1 MFSQICQLLFTEQ
14 IVQAPAILSGIKVTK
29 ESFSKAKEEVK
40 RDESEE
46 LSDSGSERDSDEEED
61 IPLI

>member
-14 IVQAPAILSGIKVTK
+14 IVQAPAILSWIKVTK

-46 LSDSGSERDSDEEED
+46 LSDSGSEHDSDEEED